1 MTLRTAAVLFGL
13 AVAALSV
20 YASGDATP
28 SRPKSG
34 KVEIMHLSEVKPG
47 MRGTAWT
54 VLQGTE
60 PEPIPIEI
68 MGRLKNIFGPNQDVI
83 IAKMLGK
90 ALRTNVAGGMS
101 GSPVYINGKLV
112 GAVAL
117 RMSQFSPDAICGITP
132 IELILE
138 INDLDTSRPEDSR
151 TPDKLAA
158 RTKEVSVPGEL
169 LAPAV
174 AAGSSQALPPVQQMV
189 SIESPLVFSG
199 FKDDTLQQFGPTFQQ
214 LGISVAQGGA
224 AGSTIHTNKP
234 AKGWEQSL
242 NPGDTVAGVLVDGDM
257 SVSGIGTVTYNDGK
271 RVLAFGHPFFNLGP
285 VDMPM
290 SKGEVVMTLASAFQ
304 PNKMANATEIV
315 GALHQDRHSGIM
327 GELGVESPMV
337 PVTMRVRSLDSKEKV
352 TREKD
357 FHFNVFVHQKWTPY
371 LMMLTLYN
379 SLSELNEFADEA
391 TYRLSG
397 QVRLNGQP
405 NISLSTMQASG
416 ETPMPAPMMLA
427 GWWGDKFNRL
437 YLNNVKTPAL
447 SSVDVTVDLVPERR
461 VAAIE
466 NAWVPNSEVRPG
478 DEVPVTVFLRP
489 YRGEPIQR
497 QFRIKVPAGLAKGD
511 HRIVLSDADTVNRMQ
526 NMAGMM
532 NRFLDLPETVSLLNQ
547 ERTNNKLYVSL
558 VQSSPTAYYDDK
570 TLPALPSSVLNV
582 MQAGRAPTRSMF
594 TSPETASE
602 QMALPFDYVVTGSY
616 SLRIHVK

>member
-13 AVAALSV
+13 AVAALPVS
-20 YASGDATP
+20 ASGDATP

-132 IELILE
+132 IELMLE

-169 LAPAV
+169 LAQAV
-174 AAGSSQALPPVQQMV
+174 AAGSSQGLPPVQQMV

-199 FKDDTLQQFGPTFQQ
+199 FKDDTLQQFGPIFQQ

-290 SKGEVVMTLASAFQ
+290 SKG
-304 PNKMANATEIV
+304 
-315 GALHQDRHSGIM
+315 
-327 GELGVESPMV
+327 
-337 PVTMRVRSLDSKEKV
+337 
-352 TREKD
+352 
-357 FHFNVFVHQKWTPY
+357 
-371 LMMLTLYN
+371 
-379 SLSELNEFADEA
+379 
-391 TYRLSG
+391 
-397 QVRLNGQP
+397 
-405 NISLSTMQASG
+405 
-416 ETPMPAPMMLA
+416 
-427 GWWGDKFNRL
+427 
-437 YLNNVKTPAL
+437 
-447 SSVDVTVDLVPERR
+447 
-461 VAAIE
+461 
-466 NAWVPNSEVRPG
+466 
-478 DEVPVTVFLRP
+478 
-489 YRGEPIQR
+489 
-497 QFRIKVPAGLAKGD
+497 
-511 HRIVLSDADTVNRMQ
+511 
-526 NMAGMM
+526 
-532 NRFLDLPETVSLLNQ
+532 
-547 ERTNNKLYVSL
+547 
-558 VQSSPTAYYDDK
+558 
-570 TLPALPSSVLNV
+570 
-582 MQAGRAPTRSMF
+582 
-594 TSPETASE
+594 
-602 QMALPFDYVVTGSY
+602 
-616 SLRIHVK
+616 